1 MDTPKDGVIPVGLS
15 LVVDNS
21 PAGERSA
28 NRRATSGQAIP
39 EGWLEESGGI
49 CRRAAFGD
57 VSKDLAARRGPP
69 DGLGGSG
76 RTASIL
82 DMISGGNAPPTLR
95 QPFDS
100 NGDDYQN
107 PLWAPGDATQGPR
120 KQADGRFHMHILV
133 AAGHASIV
141 DYCAIRCLLV

>member
-1 MDTPKDGVIPVGLS
+1 VAK
-15 LVVDNS
+15 
-21 PAGERSA
+21 E
-28 NRRATSGQAIP
+28 
-39 EGWLEESGGI
+39 
-49 CRRAAFGD
+49 
-57 VSKDLAARRGPP
+57 LAARGETP
-69 DGLGGSG
+69 DGWGARG
-76 RTASIL
+76 AAPIL
-82 DMISGGNAPPTLR
+82 DMISGGQHPSNSTH
-95 QPFDS
+95 PFDS